1 MSNPVLITVCTHIKT
16 ACTLG
21 QLWIRLWK
29 FCTLYRQ
36 QLPNAWGV
44 SKGGTTV
51 FHSHQQHLR
60 VSDFSTSAHPIIAEG
75 SSVFQWLWFAF
86 PWLLKTLSTFL
97 CAYWLSVDLF
107 WRKSSNCFGFWNAC
121 RCTCTSVC
129 TGQRL
134 TFMVSLFYWG
144 RVSCPIQSLTIWL
157 V

>member
-1 MSNPVLITVCTHIKT
+1 MMSNPVLITVCTHIKT

-97 CAYWLSVDLF
+97 CAYWLSVGFSGESLQIVLV
-107 WRKSSNCFGFWNAC
+107 FGMHVGAHAQ
-121 RCTCTSVC
+121 VC
-129 TGQRL
+129 VQARGWHL
-134 TFMVSLFYWG
+134 WCLYFIGVGF
-144 RVSCPIQSLTIWL
+144 PAQSRAWQFD
-157 V
+157 